1 MNVSLTPQMVKFVE
15 AEVASGAYQ
24 TASEVVR
31 DGLRMLQER
40 KQDRQARLEEIRQ
53 QIAVGLAELDRG
65 ERFTLDIEEIKAEGR
80 RRLAEKESRNAGE
93 VRDVEVFRT
102 SRAGADL
109 VEIWLYV
116 AEYSLDAADRL
127 LAAL

>member
-24 TASEVVR
+24 TASEVIR

-53 QIAVGLAELDRG
+53 QLAAGLAELDRG
-65 ERFTLDIEEIKAEGR
+65 ERFTLEEVVAELQGGSR
-80 RRLAEKESRNAGE
+80 ERAEKPQ
-93 VRDVEVFRT
+93 
-102 SRAGADL
+102 
-109 VEIWLYV
+109 
-116 AEYSLDAADRL
+116 
-127 LAAL
+127 